1 MVCFLKLPISYAGQ
15 ADLFINKVKPDRRF
29 VMRRAIMTFTAT
41 DRGTSI
47 WGRMIPFWSNFYKS
61 YPDNPA
67 LIRGSIQ
74 TAQAPL
80 LLGSLPCSPSA
91 ILCIANV
98 NNSDAPTS
106 PLTFV
111 LQKHCYIPSN
121 WQWFHVMWQTEKPR
135 ATAASFRCQMK
146 AVTFIYSRDDIHKY
160 WFTVPTS

>member
-1 MVCFLKLPISYAGQ
+1 
-15 ADLFINKVKPDRRF
+15 
-29 VMRRAIMTFTAT
+29 MTFAAT

-47 WGRMIPFWSNFYKS
+47 WGKMILFGSNFYKS

-67 LIRGSIQ
+67 LLQESKQAAQ
-74 TAQAPL
+74 TPL

-98 NNSDAPTS
+98 NNSDAPTN

-121 WQWFHVMWQTEKPR
+121 
-135 ATAASFRCQMK
+135 
-146 AVTFIYSRDDIHKY
+146 
-160 WFTVPTS
+160 